1 MLLCIII
8 KRVAVQSY
16 ISLYP
21 NTGKKN
27 FVSSILDMEE
37 TNIYT
42 LTMKPKKGTTQNKGK
57 QLSKTEGR
65 NALKQHAQLLPF
77 YYSAREREHQNKNV

>member
-1 MLLCIII
+1 M
-8 KRVAVQSY
+8 AVQSY
-16 ISLYP
+16 ISVYP

-42 LTMKPKKGTTQNKGK
+42 LTMKPRKGTIQNKGR
-57 QLSKTEGR
+57 QLSKTGR
-65 NALKQHAQLLPF
+65 KALKQNAQLLPF
-77 YYSAREREHQNKNV
+77 YYPARERTL